1 MSDRGS
7 GPAEAVIPLAPKLN
21 ARSDPNDPLD
31 KAGHLILDMVGQAA
45 SIAEANYQQAVEVSR
60 KLSAQLRGA
69 DESLRQKSANA
80 RRGRIEPRDGCI
92 RSRWR
97 LRRNFSVGERIVA
110 HSHRPHRPLCE
121 IRNSSLSAQDGGQ
134 QVRGIVHTY
143 KARNIVP

>member
-7 GPAEAVIPLAPKLN
+7 GPTEAVIPLAPKLN

-45 SIAEANYQQAVEVSR
+45 SLAEANYQQAAERVASYRLNFEALKTGS
-60 KLSAQLRGA
+60 
-69 DESLRQKSANA
+69 ESLRRKSANK

-97 LRRNFSVGERIVA
+97 LSRNSLARRIIVLC
-110 HSHRPHRPLCE
+110 SHRAHRPPCE
-121 IRNSSLSAQDGGQ
+121 ISRARLLRIAP
-134 QVRGIVHTY
+134 VLIVT
-143 KARNIVP
+143 

>member
-60 KLSAQLRGA
+60 NLSAQLRGA
-69 DESLRQKSANA
+69 EDRIRELEATIRQHAERADRAERWLHQVSVEIEQKFFA
-80 RRGRIEPRDGCI
+80 REKDRPSQPPPPQAFFRNQGR
-92 RSRWR
+92 
-97 LRRNFSVGERIVA
+97 
-110 HSHRPHRPLCE
+110 
-121 IRNSSLSAQDGGQ
+121 
-134 QVRGIVHTY
+134 
-143 KARNIVP
+143 

>member
-60 KLSAQLRGA
+60 NLSAQLRGA
-69 DESLRQKSANA
+69 EDRIRDLEATVRQHAERADRAERWLHQVSVEIEQKFFARENGRPSQPPPPQALLRNQ
-80 RRGRIEPRDGCI
+80 GR
-92 RSRWR
+92 
-97 LRRNFSVGERIVA
+97 
-110 HSHRPHRPLCE
+110 
-121 IRNSSLSAQDGGQ
+121 
-134 QVRGIVHTY
+134 
-143 KARNIVP
+143 